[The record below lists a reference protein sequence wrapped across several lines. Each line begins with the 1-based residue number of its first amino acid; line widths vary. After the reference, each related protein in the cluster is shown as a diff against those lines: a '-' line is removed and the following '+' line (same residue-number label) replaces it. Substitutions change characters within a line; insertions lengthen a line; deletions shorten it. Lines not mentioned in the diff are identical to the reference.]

1 MQCKTSYCTA
11 ICRPIFSIITFEIF
25 LLALFAV
32 PGHQHRNKLVLCLL
46 CAIAIA
52 SICAASLTD
61 RSDYAQLWSFA
72 WVSGLATF
80 TKFIATTVPPE
91 TKYWRHANGIREA
104 ENLRSFGSRK
114 IAWSTSLV
122 HNMRGIG
129 WNWQVNGI
137 LPQKDPR
144 RLNFVLKN
152 IMQITMLVF
161 VTDVLHH
168 SMLRLYSSM
177 TTPDIARRK
186 SSKNYRLKI

>member
-11 ICRPIFSIITFEIF
+11 ICRPIFSIITFEVF

-32 PGHQHRNKLVLCLL
+32 SGHQHRNKVVLCLL

-52 SICAASLTD
+52 SICVAS
-61 RSDYAQLWSFA
+61 
-72 WVSGLATF
+72 LATF

-91 TKYWRHANGIREA
+91 TKYWRHANGVREA

-122 HNMRGIG
+122 HDMRGIG

-152 IMQITMLVF
+152 IAQITMLVF

-186 SSKNYRLKI
+186 SFKNYRLKL